1 MRRIYYNSICAT
13 CTHSIGEPNNFYCTL
28 DNECKPAQETP
39 SIETPSIETSIQE
52 SSIQDTQDKEI
63 LHNIILESIDYQ
75 ISNLRF
81 SIRELENLR
90 DSIEQ
95 LLEKGE
101 DYSTI
106 YDTIYYNQFYKK
118 FK

>member
-1 MRRIYYNSICAT
+1 MRKIYYNSICAT

-39 SIETPSIETSIQE
+39 SIEIFTKDIKTS
-52 SSIQDTQDKEI
+52 SQDTQNKEI
-63 LHNIILESIDYQ
+63 LHKIILESIDYQ

-90 DSIEQ
+90 ESIEQ

>member
-28 DNECKPAQETP
+28 DNECKPA
-39 SIETPSIETSIQE
+39 QE